1 MAGYP
6 ENTTYHIST
15 DEIVDIAF
23 RQGFAFEASA
33 EITLSNGGVSEVVFT
48 TGSKPVILYSRQVS
62 YEADGINFDVYR
74 DPEFTGGSTSTVEI
88 LNSNDINPGTSECYF
103 TTGATITDQGTK
115 SRATVYSFGN
125 DSNSGNGDAL
135 QVIGTPQILA
145 PYSDILL
152 IAENRDTQSN
162 DFASIVRWVEVD
174 RIPGLVLDSNGDFVR
189 YNGKTL

>member
-6 ENTTYHIST
+6 ENTTYHIDT
-15 DEIVDIAF
+15 NQVIDIAF

-33 EITLSNGGVSEVVFT
+33 EITLAGGDVSEVVFT

-74 DPEFTGGSTSTVEI
+74 DPDFSGGSTTDIEV
-88 LNSNDINPGTSECYF
+88 LNSNDINPGSPECYF
-103 TTGATITDQGTK
+103 TTGATITDQGVK
-115 SRATVYSFGN
+115 SRATIYSFGN
-125 DSNSGNGDAL
+125 DSNSGNGGAL

-145 PYSDILL
+145 PNSSILL
-152 IAENRDTQSN
+152 IAENRDTQQN

-174 RIPGLVLDSNGDFVR
+174 RIPGLVVDSNGNFIR